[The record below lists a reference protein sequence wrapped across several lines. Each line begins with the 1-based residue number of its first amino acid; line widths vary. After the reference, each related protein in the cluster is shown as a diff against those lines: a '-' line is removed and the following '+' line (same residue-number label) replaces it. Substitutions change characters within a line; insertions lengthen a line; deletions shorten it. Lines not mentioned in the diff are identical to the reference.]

1 MLAGFAK
8 VMATVVV
15 FAVIGSVFGVLLGA
29 LTDNYSLWLGV
40 TMFIGANFGLAVGYG
55 LLPES

>member
-8 VMATVVV
+8 VMGTVVL

-29 LTDNYSLWLGV
+29 LTDNYLLWLGV
-40 TMFIGANFGLAVGYG
+40 AMFIGANFGLAVGYG